1 MPETLTF
8 INPEEVLDELD
19 IEKQMTAADLGCG
32 AGGWTIPL
40 AKKLT
45 RGKVYAF
52 DIQEEMISAL
62 KSKAKLLRVFNI
74 ETILCDL
81 EVSGGVKLRDESMD
95 IILVTNVL
103 FQAEKKEQ
111 ILKEAKRIL
120 KKGGQLL
127 IVDWKKNSPF
137 GPKEKR
143 VSGKE
148 VVKMAEGIG
157 LKLKK
162 EFEAG
167 DYHYALIFTKQ

>member
-19 IEKQMTAADLGCG
+19 IEKQMLAADLGCG
-32 AGGWTIPL
+32 AGGWAIPL

-45 RGKVYAF
+45 RGRVYAF

-81 EVSGGVKLRDESMD
+81 EAREGVKLRDESMD
-95 IILVTNVL
+95 IVLVTNIL
-103 FQAEKKEQ
+103 FQVENKEK
-111 ILKEAKRIL
+111 ILKEAARIL
-120 KKGGQLL
+120 KKEGQLL
-127 IVDWKKNSPF
+127 VVDWKKNSPF
-137 GPKEKR
+137 GPKGKR
-143 VSGKE
+143 VSSKE
-148 VVKMAEGIG
+148 VIKMAEQLG

-167 DYHYALIFTKQ
+167 DYHYALIFTK